1 MTLERRIR
9 DLEGRAG
16 PDPAAPLAIVV
27 AKDGRRF
34 HLLPGG
40 RLEPEAIAPESPVK
54 VWRGIDPNRV

>member
-1 MTLERRIR
+1 MKLQRRIER
-9 DLEGRAG
+9 LEERSG

-40 RLEPEAIAPESPVK
+40 RLEPETTPPTAPLK
-54 VWRGIDPNRV
+54 LYRGIDLEDV